1 MNPEQSSISII
12 NKNNG
17 QLTGESSNALPI
29 KLISNNVAIKFFTYG
44 FLACLLSIVVIVM
57 IIKKQV
63 IVVDTTGVSDQYV
76 EYKLSE

>member
-29 KLISNNVAIKFFTYG
+29 KLVTNNLAIKFFSFG
-44 FLACLLSIVVIVM
+44 FLTAMVVLLFMVFTIKRQVVA
-57 IIKKQV
+57 
-63 IVVDTTGVSDQYV
+63 VDATGVAPQFQ

>member
-29 KLISNNVAIKFFTYG
+29 RIMADFSWVKIFFAGFFTA
-44 FLACLLSIVVIVM
+44 FLIMFIFVSTIKRQVV
-57 IIKKQV
+57 
-63 IVVDTTGVSDQYV
+63 VVEVAGRTADYT
-76 EYKLSE
+76 EYKIQ

>member
-17 QLTGESSNALPI
+17 QLTGESTNALPI
-29 KLISNNVAIKFFTYG
+29 RMVSNLSSYKIFGLG
-44 FLACLLSIVVIVM
+44 FLTALIFMFIMVS

-63 IVVDTTGVSDQYV
+63 VVVEFAGKAADYQ
-76 EYKLSE
+76 EYKVN